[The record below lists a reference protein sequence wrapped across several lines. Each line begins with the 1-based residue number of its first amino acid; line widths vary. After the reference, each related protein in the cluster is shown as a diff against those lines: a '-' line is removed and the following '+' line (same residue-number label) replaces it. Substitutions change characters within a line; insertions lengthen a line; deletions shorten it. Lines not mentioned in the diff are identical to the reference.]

1 MTAAITPELQRAL
14 GRHNQWFGS
23 YKASGE
29 LKKIHV
35 WLTVHQG
42 CIEFLTPGDSHKV
55 KRVRKNPRVV
65 CYVGG
70 KDGPAIEGTA
80 QIISDR
86 GELGRVY
93 RSYWKT
99 HPLRMA
105 LIIGLR
111 LWIEM
116 LMNTRVVVRVQPD
129 EPNPLAGYNDP
140 AVPA

>member
-1 MTAAITPELQRAL
+1 MHRVP
-14 GRHNQWFGS
+14 H
-23 YKASGE
+23 
-29 LKKIHV
+29 
-35 WLTVHQG
+35 
-42 CIEFLTPGDSHKV
+42 PGDSYKV

-70 KDGPAIEGTA
+70 KNGPAIAGTA
-80 QIISDR
+80 QIVSER
-86 GELGRVY
+86 RELGRVY

-105 LIIGLR
+105 LLIGLR

-129 EPNPLAGYNDP
+129 EPNPLAGFSDP
-140 AVPA
+140 SVPA